1 MLPEAFL
8 ERMQEMLGEGYAAF
22 LESYGREHV
31 QGLRLNPGKIGADG
45 RSAAEVYGI
54 RPDGRSAA
62 EVACSGAAGQC
73 AAEVAGN
80 VAAGQCAMEVDRK
93 SVV

>member
-8 ERMQEMLGEGYAAF
+8 ERMQEMLGEEYAAF

-45 RSAAEVYGI
+45 RSAAEMYGI

-73 AAEVAGN
+73 AAEVAGSEL
-80 VAAGQCAMEVDRK
+80 AGQCAQ
-93 SVV
+93 